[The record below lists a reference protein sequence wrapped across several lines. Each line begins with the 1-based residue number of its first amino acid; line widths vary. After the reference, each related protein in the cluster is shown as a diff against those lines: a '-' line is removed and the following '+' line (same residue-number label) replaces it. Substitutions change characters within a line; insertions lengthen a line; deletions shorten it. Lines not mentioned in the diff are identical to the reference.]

1 MYDVLSQKV
10 MYLHGVGPR
19 RAQLLNDE
27 LGVYTVR
34 DLLFNFPQKYLDRS
48 TIYTVNSLSEAM
60 QYVQLKGRIVSVQ
73 ELGTGRARRLEADFT
88 DGTGTVRL
96 VWFRGLKFVEHSL
109 KLHTDYLLVGKPN
122 LFNGS
127 FNIVHPDLD
136 LVDSETEMEQITGL
150 RPVYRSTE
158 KMKRAGIT
166 SKVIEQL
173 VVAAFQQLGDNKI
186 PETLPEYLLKKE
198 NLMPLD
204 RAIRLIH
211 RPSDLH
217 VIPTVERRLKFEE
230 LFYSQLDILSYAKAR
245 TIKYRGFV
253 FSRIGDY
260 FMRFYNEQLPFQLTT
275 AQKRVVKE
283 IRRDL
288 GSGRQMNRLLQGDV
302 GSGKTIVSIMTMLIA
317 LDNGYQACIMAPTE
331 ILAEQHYATI
341 ARMLSP
347 IGVRV
352 EMLTGLVKGKRRE
365 SVLEGI
371 GDGTIQILV
380 GTHALLEDNV
390 TFRNLGVAIIDE
402 QHRFGVEQRSK
413 LWHKNAFPPHI
424 LVMTATPIPRTLAMT
439 VYGDLD
445 VSIIDELPPGRKPI
459 KTVHFYDKAL
469 DKRVNLVRAE
479 VAKGHQ
485 VYYVYPL
492 IKESEKLDLKNLE
505 QGFAQVCQ
513 IYPELTAGM
522 LHGQM
527 KPADKNLVMQKF
539 QSGELNLLVSTTVI
553 EVGVDVP
560 NASVMIIENAE
571 RFGLAQLHQ
580 LRGRVGRGAE
590 QSYCVLVTGYKLSE
604 NTRRRIEIM
613 CETTDGF
620 RIAEEDLKL
629 RGPGDLEGTQQSGL
643 IFNFKIANVVRDN
656 ALLEEAR
663 RVAAAIVDADPRQEA
678 PENSLL
684 WSQLRTFRK
693 TSANWSVIS

>member
-27 LGVYTVR
+27 LGIITVR

-48 TIYTVNSLSEAM
+48 TIYTVNSLSESM
-60 QYVQLKGRIVSVQ
+60 QYVQLRGRIVSVGQ
-73 ELGTGRARRLEADFT
+73 VGTGSAHRLEADFT

-96 VWFRGLKFVEHSL
+96 VWFRGIKYVERSL
-109 KLHTDYLLVGKPN
+109 RLHADYLLIGKPN

-127 FNIVHPDLD
+127 FSIVHPDLD
-136 LVDSETEMEQITGL
+136 LIDDNTEIQRITGL
-150 RPVYRSTE
+150 RPIYRTTE
-158 KMKRAGIT
+158 KMKRSGIT
-166 SKVIEQL
+166 SKIMEGWVMS
-173 VVAAFQQLGDNKI
+173 AFKQLGNNRI
-186 PETLPEYLLKKE
+186 PETLPEYILKQQG
-198 NLMPLD
+198 LMGLD
-204 RAIRLIH
+204 QAIRLIH
-211 RPSDLH
+211 RPNDLR

-245 TIKYRGFV
+245 TMKYRGFV
-253 FSRIGDY
+253 FSRIGNY

-302 GSGKTIVSIMTMLIA
+302 GSGKTIVSIMTMLIG

-331 ILAEQHYATI
+331 ILAEQHFKTI
-341 ARMLSP
+341 GRMLSP
-347 IGVRV
+347 LGIRA
-352 EMLTGLVKGKRRE
+352 ELLTGIVKGKRRE

-371 GDGTIQILV
+371 ADGSVQILV

-390 TFRNLGVAIIDE
+390 TFRNLGVAVIDE

-413 LWHKNAFPPHI
+413 LWHKNEFPPHI

-445 VSIIDELPPGRKPI
+445 VSVIDELPPGRKPI
-459 KTVHFYDKAL
+459 KTVHFYDRAL
-469 DKRVNLVRAE
+469 DRRTGLVRAE

-485 VYYVYPL
+485 VYFVYPL

-505 QGFAQVCQ
+505 QGFEQVTKLF
-513 IYPELTAGM
+513 PDLSVGM

-527 KPADKNLVMQKF
+527 KPADKNAVMKRF

-604 NTRRRIEIM
+604 TTRRRIEIM

-620 RIAEEDLKL
+620 RIAEEDMKL

-643 IFNFKIANVVRDN
+643 IFNFKIANIVRDN

-663 RVAAAIVDADPRQEA
+663 RVAAAIVESDPKQEA
-678 PENSLL
+678 QENALL

-693 TSANWSVIS
+693 TSANWAVIS